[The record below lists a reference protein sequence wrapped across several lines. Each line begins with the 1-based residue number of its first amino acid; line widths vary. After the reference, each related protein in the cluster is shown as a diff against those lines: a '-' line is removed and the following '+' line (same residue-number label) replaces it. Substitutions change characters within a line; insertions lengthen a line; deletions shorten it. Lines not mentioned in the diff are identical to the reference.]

1 MKKAEFKGSYPDYKV
16 LPKSDLPEFA
26 FIGRSNVGK
35 SSLINMLC
43 NKKDLAKTSSK
54 PGKTQ
59 HIVQFLVDEK
69 WYLVDLPGY
78 GYAKISKDLRHQFG
92 DMIQTYLMDREV
104 MNCVFV
110 LLDSRLPPQKIDLEF
125 IEWLGVSAIPF
136 CLAFTKTDKLKP
148 KELVDNIANYKA
160 KLLETWEELPD
171 IFITSA
177 NDKLGRD
184 EILNFID
191 GVIKTINSRERD
203 F

>member
-1 MKKAEFKGSYPDYKV
+1 MKKAEFKGSFPDYKK
-16 LPKSDLPEFA
+16 LPKPDLPEFA

-43 NKKDLAKTSSK
+43 HHKDLAKTSSK

-59 HIVQFLVDEK
+59 HIVQFLVDSK

-78 GYAKISKDLRHQFG
+78 GYAKISKDLRNKFG
-92 DMIQTYLMDREV
+92 EMIQTYLLEREV

-110 LLDSRLPPQKIDLEF
+110 LIDSRLPPQKIDLEF
-125 IEWLGVSAIPF
+125 IEWLGISAIPF
-136 CLAFTKTDKLKP
+136 CIAFTKTDKLKP
-148 KELVDNIANYKA
+148 KELGDNIALYKA
-160 KLLETWEELPD
+160 KLLETWEDLPE

-177 NDKLGRD
+177 NNKLGRE
-184 EILNFID
+184 EIIAFID
-191 GVIKTINSRERD
+191 GVFKTINSRESE

>member
-16 LPKSDLPEFA
+16 LPKPDLAEFA

-43 NKKDLAKTSSK
+43 NQKDLAKTSSK

-59 HIVQFLVDEK
+59 HIVQFLVDGK

-78 GYAKISKDLRHQFG
+78 GYAKISKDLRNQFG
-92 DMIQTYLMDREV
+92 DMIQTYLMNREV

-110 LLDSRLPPQKIDLEF
+110 LIDSRLPPQKIDIEF

-136 CLAFTKTDKLKP
+136 CIAFTKTDKLKP
-148 KELVDNIANYKA
+148 KELENNIAAYKA
-160 KLLETWEELPD
+160 KLLENWEELPE

>member
-1 MKKAEFKGSYPDYKV
+1 
-16 LPKSDLPEFA
+16 
-26 FIGRSNVGK
+26 
-35 SSLINMLC
+35 
-43 NKKDLAKTSSK
+43 LAKTSSK

-59 HIVQFLVDEK
+59 HIVQFLVDER

>member
-1 MKKAEFKGSYPDYKV
+1 MKKAEFKGSYPDYKTM
-16 LPKSDLPEFA
+16 PKPDLPEFA

-43 NKKDLAKTSSK
+43 NQKDLAKTSSK

-59 HIVQFLVDEK
+59 HIVQFLVDGK

-78 GYAKISKDLRHQFG
+78 GYAKISKDQRTKFG
-92 DMIQTYLMDREV
+92 EMIQTYLYEREV

-110 LLDSRLPPQKIDLEF
+110 LIDSRLPPQKIDIEF

-136 CLAFTKTDKLKP
+136 CIAFTKTDKLKP
-148 KELVDNIANYKA
+148 KELETNIENYKA
-160 KLLETWEELPD
+160 TLLETWEELPT

-177 NDKLGRD
+177 NDKLGRED
-184 EILNFID
+184 ILQFIE
-191 GVIKTINSRERD
+191 GVCKTINSRERD

>member
-1 MKKAEFKGSYPDYKV
+1 MKKAVFKGSYPDYKT
-16 LPKSDLPEFA
+16 LPKADLPEFA

-35 SSLINMLC
+35 SSLINMIC
-43 NKKDLAKTSSK
+43 NQNDLAKTSSK

-59 HIVQFLVDEK
+59 HIVQFLVDNK

-78 GYAKISKDLRHQFG
+78 GYAKISKDLRNQFG
-92 DMIQTYLMDREV
+92 EMIQNYLLEREV

-125 IEWLGVSAIPF
+125 IEWLGLSAIPF

-148 KELVDNIANYKA
+148 KELIENIANYKA
-160 KLLETWEELPD
+160 KLLENWEELPE

-177 NDKLGRD
+177 NNKLGRE

-191 GVIKTINSRERD
+191 GVCKTINSRERD

>member
-1 MKKAEFKGSYPDYKV
+1 MKKAEFKGSYPAYTA
-16 LPKSDLPEFA
+16 LPKPGFPEFA

-43 NKKDLAKTSSK
+43 NRKDLAKTSSK

-59 HIVQFLVDEK
+59 HIVQFLVDDR
-69 WYLVDLPGY
+69 WFLVDLPGY
-78 GYAKISKDLRHQFG
+78 GYAKISRDLRHTFG
-92 DMIQTYLMDREV
+92 EMIQQYLQDRET

-110 LLDSRLPPQKIDLEF
+110 LIDSRLPPQKIDVEF

-136 CLAFTKTDKLKP
+136 CIVFTKSDKLKP
-148 KELVDNIANYKA
+148 KELETNVQNFKD

-171 IFITSA
+171 VFITSA
-177 NDKLGRD
+177 EEKIGRD
-184 EILNFID
+184 EVLNFID
-191 GVIKTINSRERD
+191 GVCKTINARAKE